1 MIGMIVVIE
10 VVIEEGMVVVEVIMG
25 DNVVIEIGRGHL
37 IIIIREREFEM
48 EGIGMDYLLRLLFH
62 AHAAEL
68 EENQVEVVPVVSEK
82 IEKGTVVQV

>member
-1 MIGMIVVIE
+1 MIGMIVVIG
-10 VVIEEGMVVVEVIMG
+10 VAIEEGMVVVEVIMG
-25 DNVVIEIGRGHL
+25 DNVMIEIGRGHL
-37 IIIIREREFEM
+37 IIILEREFEM

-62 AHAAEL
+62 AHVAEL